1 MPAGYADAQRSAQHW
16 RMLEAE
22 ARILAS
28 QMTEPTQRRVM
39 LSIAEAYKRLA
50 VRAELQGPKPLID
63 NASFGPAT
71 LKAIGEAFDAAWTE
85 IAGSYSNVLAERET
99 GRLKLATALLSVAA
113 NGMCDPQE
121 MKAAALARMNFD
133 PRAL

>member
-1 MPAGYADAQRSAQHW
+1 MPAGSADTQNSAQHW

-28 QMTEPTQRRVM
+28 AMTDPAPKRVM

-50 VRAELQGPKPLID
+50 VRAELRDPQPLID
-63 NASFGPAT
+63 NASFGPEV

-85 IAGSYSNVLAERET
+85 IADNYSDVVAEREA
-99 GRLKLATALLSVAA
+99 GRVKLATALLEVAA
-113 NGMCDPQE
+113 EDGRDPRAL
-121 MKAAALARMNFD
+121 KSAALGRMNFD
-133 PRAL
+133 PREL